1 MPVQNSDLLHFSQA
15 VFVMKKIAAYFLGL
29 LLSFGAMAAEPLMS
43 AQSVQASLNAP
54 NTVIIDI
61 RDPKSYA
68 SGHISGALNAPYG
81 TWRGPASNPGEL
93 PALAN
98 LTKLVQRLGLTP
110 ATHVIVTSSGKD
122 VTDFGAAA
130 RVYWT
135 LKVLGLQ
142 HLSVLNGG
150 LKSWQ
155 AAGFTLDNKPVTA
168 TASSFVP
175 TINQNMI
182 ATRQEVV
189 AKVNAG
195 KAQLIDARPAAFFDG
210 STRHAAAKVP
220 GTLKGAVNVEHS
232 QWFAP
237 NSTSVVSASEAKKLV
252 SSSAVKADQ
261 DTVSFCNTG
270 HWAATNWFVLS
281 ELVGQ
286 PNVKLY
292 AGSMVDWTQ
301 ADGALPMDNV
311 PNRLKQLYIDAQLWL
326 AK

>member
-1 MPVQNSDLLHFSQA
+1 
-15 VFVMKKIAAYFLGL
+15 MKKIAALFLGL
-29 LLSFGAMAAEPLMS
+29 LFSVGVLAAEPLLS
-43 AQSVQASLNAP
+43 AQTVQASLTAK
-54 NTVIIDI
+54 NTAIIDI

-68 SGHISGALNAPYG
+68 AGHITGALSAPYG
-81 TWRGPASNPGEL
+81 TWRGPSTNPGEL
-93 PALAN
+93 PAKDK
-98 LTKLVQRLGLTP
+98 LTQLVQRLGLTP
-110 ATHVIVTSSGKD
+110 ETHVIVTSSGKD
-122 VTDFGAAA
+122 DTDFGAAA

-142 HLSVLNGG
+142 NLSVLNGG
-150 LKSWQ
+150 LKAWQ
-155 AAGFTLDNKPVTA
+155 AAGYPLDTKPGSAV
-168 TASSFVP
+168 ASTFVP
-175 TINQNMI
+175 TINQDMI
-182 ATRQEVV
+182 ATREEVI
-189 AKVNAG
+189 AKVQAG
-195 KAQLIDARPAAFFDG
+195 KAQLVDARPVAFFDG
-210 STRHAAAKVP
+210 STRHTAAKVP

-232 QWFAP
+232 KWFEP
-237 NSTSVVSASEAKKLV
+237 NSTLVVSASEAKKLV
-252 SSSAVKADQ
+252 ASTSVNTDQ

-286 PNVKLY
+286 KNVKLY

>member
-1 MPVQNSDLLHFSQA
+1 
-15 VFVMKKIAAYFLGL
+15 MKKIAAYFFGL
-29 LLSFGAMAAEPLMS
+29 LFSISVNAAEPLLS
-43 AQSVQASLNAP
+43 AQAVQNSLSAP
-54 NTVIIDI
+54 QTVLLDI

-68 SGHISGALNAPYG
+68 AGHIAGALNAPYG
-81 TWRGPASNPGEL
+81 SWRGPASNPGEL
-93 PALAN
+93 PTIDS

-110 ATHVIVTSSGKD
+110 DTHVIVTSSGKD
-122 VTDFGAAA
+122 ETDFGAAA

-142 HLSVLNGG
+142 QLSILNGG
-150 LKSWQ
+150 LKAWQ
-155 AAGFTLDNKPVTA
+155 AAGLPLDTRTPSVQT
-168 TASSFVP
+168 SSFVP

-182 ATRQEVV
+182 ATRDEVV
-189 AKVNAG
+189 TKVQAG
-195 KAQLIDARPAAFFDG
+195 KAQLVDARPVAFFDG
-210 STRHAAAKVP
+210 STRHTAAKVP

-232 QWFAP
+232 KWFEP

-252 SSSAVKADQ
+252 ASTSVKTDQ

-281 ELVGQ
+281 ELIGQ
-286 PNVKLY
+286 QNVKLY

-311 PNRLKQLYIDAQLWL
+311 PNRFKQLYIDAQLWL

>member
-1 MPVQNSDLLHFSQA
+1 
-15 VFVMKKIAAYFLGL
+15 MKKLAAFVFGLFL
-29 LLSFGAMAAEPLMS
+29 SMSAIAAEPLLS
-43 AQSVQASLNAP
+43 ASAVQTALTAP
-54 NTVIIDI
+54 NTVLIDI

-68 SGHISGALNAPYG
+68 AGHIAGSLNAPYG
-81 TWRGPASNPGEL
+81 TWRGPATNPGEL
-93 PALAN
+93 PAIAN
-98 LTKLVQRLGLTP
+98 LSKLVQRLGLTP
-110 ATHVIVTSSGKD
+110 DTHVIVTSSGKD
-122 VTDFGAAA
+122 ETDFGAAA

-142 HLSVLNGG
+142 NLSILNGG
-150 LKSWQ
+150 LKAWQ
-155 AAGFTLDNKPVTA
+155 AAGLTLDNKPVSV

-182 ATRQEVV
+182 ASRDEVV
-189 AKVNAG
+189 AQVKAG
-195 KAQLIDARPAAFFDG
+195 KAQLIDARPTEFFDG
-210 STRHAAAKVP
+210 STRHTAAKVP

-232 QWFAP
+232 TWFEP
-237 NSTSVVSASEAKKLV
+237 NSTKVVSSGEAKKLL
-252 SSSAVKADQ
+252 SSTSVQADQ

-286 PNVKLY
+286 KNVKLY

-311 PNRLKQLYIDAQLWL
+311 PNRFKQLYIDAKLWL

>member
-1 MPVQNSDLLHFSQA
+1 
-15 VFVMKKIAAYFLGL
+15 MKKIAVYFLGL
-29 LLSFGAMAAEPLMS
+29 LFSFSVSAAEPLLS
-43 AQSVQASLNAP
+43 AQAVQASLAAP
-54 NTVIIDI
+54 KTVVLDI
-61 RDPKSYA
+61 RDPKSFA
-68 SGHISGALNAPYG
+68 AGHISGALSAPYG
-81 TWRGPASNPGEL
+81 SWRGPASNPGEL
-93 PALAN
+93 PSIAN

-110 ATHVIVTSSGKD
+110 DTHVIVTSSGKD
-122 VTDFGAAA
+122 ETDFGAAA

-142 HLSVLNGG
+142 QLSILNGG
-150 LKSWQ
+150 LKAWQ
-155 AAGFTLDNKPVTA
+155 AAGFALDNKTVNVQ
-168 TASSFVP
+168 ASSFVP
-175 TINQNMI
+175 TIDQNMI
-182 ATRQEVV
+182 ATRDEVV
-189 AKVNAG
+189 AKVQAG
-195 KAQLIDARPAAFFDG
+195 KAQLVDARPAAFFDG
-210 STRHAAAKVP
+210 STRHTAAKVP

-232 QWFAP
+232 KWFEP

-252 SSSAVKADQ
+252 ASTSVKTDQ

-286 PNVKLY
+286 KNVKLY

>member
-1 MPVQNSDLLHFSQA
+1 
-15 VFVMKKIAAYFLGL
+15 MKKIAAYFLGL
-29 LLSFGAMAAEPLMS
+29 LFSLSAVAAEPLLS
-43 AQSVQASLNAP
+43 AQAVQAGL
-54 NTVIIDI
+54 TVPQTVVIDI

-68 SGHISGALNAPYG
+68 AGHIPGALNAPYG

-93 PALAN
+93 PSIGN

-110 ATHVIVTSSGKD
+110 DSHVIVTSTGKD
-122 VTDFGAAA
+122 ETDFGAAA

-142 HLSVLNGG
+142 NLSVLNGG
-150 LKSWQ
+150 LKAWQ
-155 AAGFTLDNKPVTA
+155 AAGFTLDTKLVSAST
-168 TASSFVP
+168 SSFVP
-175 TINQNMI
+175 AINQNMI
-182 ATRQEVV
+182 ATRDEVV
-189 AKVNAG
+189 AKVQAG
-195 KAQLIDARPAAFFDG
+195 KAQLVDARPVEFFDG
-210 STRHAAAKVP
+210 STRHTAAKVP

-232 QWFAP
+232 TWFEP
-237 NSTSVVSASEAKKLV
+237 NSTKVVSASEAKKLV
-252 SSSAVKADQ
+252 SSTNVKTDQ

-311 PNRLKQLYIDAQLWL
+311 PNRFKQLYIDTKLWL

>member
-1 MPVQNSDLLHFSQA
+1 
-15 VFVMKKIAAYFLGL
+15 MKKIAVYFLGL
-29 LLSFGAMAAEPLMS
+29 LFSFSVSAAEPLLS
-43 AQSVQASLNAP
+43 AQAVQASLAALK
-54 NTVIIDI
+54 TVVLDI
-61 RDPKSYA
+61 RDPKSFA
-68 SGHISGALNAPYG
+68 AGHISGALSAPYG
-81 TWRGPASNPGEL
+81 SWRGPASNPGEL
-93 PALAN
+93 PSIAN

-110 ATHVIVTSSGKD
+110 DTHVIVTSSGKD
-122 VTDFGAAA
+122 ETDFGAAA

-142 HLSVLNGG
+142 QLSILNGG
-150 LKSWQ
+150 LKAWQ
-155 AAGFTLDNKPVTA
+155 AAGFALDNKTVNVQ
-168 TASSFVP
+168 ASSFVP
-175 TINQNMI
+175 TIDQNMI
-182 ATRQEVV
+182 ATRDEVV
-189 AKVNAG
+189 AKVQAG
-195 KAQLIDARPAAFFDG
+195 KAQLVDARPAAFFDG
-210 STRHAAAKVP
+210 STRHTAAKVP

-232 QWFAP
+232 KWFEP

-252 SSSAVKADQ
+252 ASTSVKTDQ

-286 PNVKLY
+286 KNVKLY

>member
-1 MPVQNSDLLHFSQA
+1 
-15 VFVMKKIAAYFLGL
+15 MKKIAAYFLGL
-29 LLSFGAMAAEPLMS
+29 LFSFSVSAAEPLLS
-43 AQSVQASLNAP
+43 AQAVQTSLSAP
-54 NTVIIDI
+54 QTVVLDI

-68 SGHISGALNAPYG
+68 AGHIAGALNAPYG
-81 TWRGPASNPGEL
+81 SWRGPASNPGEL
-93 PALAN
+93 PSIGN

-110 ATHVIVTSSGKD
+110 DTHVIVTSSGKD
-122 VTDFGAAA
+122 ETDFGAAA

-142 HLSVLNGG
+142 QLSILNGG
-150 LKSWQ
+150 LKAWQ
-155 AAGFTLDNKPVTA
+155 AAGLPLDTKTPNAQT
-168 TASSFVP
+168 SSFVP

-182 ATRQEVV
+182 ATRDEVV
-189 AKVNAG
+189 AKVQAG
-195 KAQLIDARPAAFFDG
+195 KAQLVDARPAAFFDG
-210 STRHAAAKVP
+210 STRHTAAKVP

-232 QWFAP
+232 KWFEP

-252 SSSAVKADQ
+252 ASTSVKTDQ

-286 PNVKLY
+286 QNVKLY

-311 PNRLKQLYIDAQLWL
+311 PNRLKQLFIDAQLWL